1 MAKPNKKGKIH
12 IDHTAKVAEQVDK
25 NASIIKESIETIN
38 KAAINKVEKLIIKDI
53 SNHSEQLVNV
63 CIKGIDHA
71 TQNSEFSAQIVN
83 NYITNWNLIMDDM
96 WSVCEKYSNDAIA
109 SKNFEDIFKVNMN
122 AVESF
127 TNIVRQMSLVNSQ
140 TILDCCNEVVVPS
153 IKQTTYSVEKLK
165 KCYNSS
171 NAC

>member
-1 MAKPNKKGKIH
+1 MAKPNKKGKIRV
-12 IDHTAKVAEQVDK
+12 DHAAKVAEHADK
-25 NASIIKESIETIN
+25 NASTIKESIETIN

-83 NYITNWNLIMDDM
+83 NYVTNWNLIMGDM
-96 WSVCEKYSNDAIA
+96 WSACERYSNDAID
-109 SKNFEDIFKVNMN
+109 SKNFEDLFKVNMN
-122 AVESF
+122 ALESF

-171 NAC
+171 KAC